1 MKQRVIS
8 SLVGLGILAV
18 VIGLYNTYF
27 LNFAIAVIC
36 IIGLDEL
43 LHGAGYKHK
52 VINYVAYAYAAV
64 IPFFRNPWVGRY
76 MTLINYTFAI
86 ILMLIFLGN
95 HQKVT
100 IQEIAMTFLFA
111 SLICY
116 SLTTIVASR
125 DNFGSTI
132 GLFYNLVAL
141 VAAWGTD
148 TSAYFAGRFFGKRKM
163 APNISPNKTV
173 EGAIGGGIFGSL
185 IVLGVSYAYFL
196 YQSWIGITMVIH
208 YGRLIIIL
216 PLLVVSGMIGDLTAS
231 AIKRQ
236 YSIKDFGHIM
246 PGHGGVLDR
255 FDSVLAV
262 APMVYVV
269 VVYLFPLATVL

>member
-1 MKQRVIS
+1 MKQRVTS
-8 SLVGLGILAV
+8 SIVGLLILAV
-18 VIGLYNTYF
+18 VIGFYNTYF
-27 LNFAIAVIC
+27 LNFAIAIIC

-43 LHGAGYKHK
+43 LHGAGYLHK
-52 VINYVAYAYAAV
+52 GINYVAYAYAAV
-64 IPFFRNPWVGRY
+64 IPFFRNPWIGRY
-76 MTLINYTFAI
+76 MTLINYAFAI
-86 ILMLIFLGN
+86 VLMLIFLAC
-95 HQKVT
+95 HSKVS

-125 DNFGSTI
+125 DNFGSAL
-132 GLFYNLVAL
+132 GLYYNIVAL
-141 VAAWGTD
+141 AAAWGTD
-148 TSAYFAGRFFGKRKM
+148 TSAYFMGRFFGKRKM

-173 EGAIGGGIFGSL
+173 EGAIGGGILGAA
-185 IVLGVSYAYFL
+185 IVLAISYLYAL
-196 YQSWIGITMVIH
+196 YQSFIGVEMIIH
-208 YGRLIIIL
+208 YDRLLIVL

-236 YSIKDFGHIM
+236 YNIKDFGHIM

-269 VVYLFPLATVL
+269 VVYAFPLATLV